1 MLVAEGGGAGQWQRV
16 DGYFNPVN
24 YPFGGAFFNNHP
36 TYAGIVDQ
44 TIDGQAMVKVPK
56 FWFKTGTVPSGTY
69 AGKRYWMISDRA
81 APGFAVHPAFMNYGA
96 EVAQYWVGKYQ
107 GTPDGTKLDSIAGP
121 MALVSIDFLTMQT
134 RATNRNTGGVTGFG
148 LWNIYQLS
156 AIQTL
161 ALIEM
166 GGSDSQALV
175 GQGNV
180 FGQSV
185 LAVDNATV
193 AQATWRGIVGLWGNV
208 WQMVDGLQT
217 DASSKYK
224 IWDKNG
230 NKAYQTTSLTAPGSN
245 YPVTMATASGTDYDL
260 ATVFA
265 AETTNATAGNGTYG
279 DYFYQNPSCVAYHG
293 GHWGDGA
300 HAGLFYL
307 LVYPAASTSGTI
319 LGGRL
324 AKV

>member
-1 MLVAEGGGAGQWQRV
+1 MVRV
-16 DGYFNPVN
+16 
-24 YPFGGAFFNNHP
+24 P
-36 TYAGIVDQ
+36 TFYYR
-44 TIDGQAMVKVPK
+44 
-56 FWFKTGTVPSGTY
+56 SGVIESGEHV
-69 AGKRYWMISDRA
+69 GKKAVWISDEHDE
-81 APGFAVHPAFMNYGA
+81 GFSAHPAFMRNALQLKAFY
-96 EVAQYWVGKYQ
+96 VGKYQ
-107 GTPDGTKLDSIAGP
+107 GTPDGDKLGSQPGQMPLTRINFPAMQKAAEARNGEFDGFQLWSIYHLG
-121 MALVSIDFLTMQT
+121 
-134 RATNRNTGGVTGFG
+134 
-148 LWNIYQLS
+148 

-161 ALIEM
+161 ALIEL
-166 GGSDSQALV
+166 GTPDAKSILGDGYV
-175 GQGNV
+175 NGN
-180 FGQSV
+180 G
-185 LAVDNATV
+185 ARPVDDEVV

-293 GHWGDGA
+293 GNWSGGA
-300 HAGLFYL
+300 NAGVFYL
-307 LVYPAASTSGTI
+307 TVSGAASNSATNI
-319 LGGRL
+319 GGRL

>member
-1 MLVAEGGGAGQWQRV
+1 
-16 DGYFNPVN
+16 
-24 YPFGGAFFNNHP
+24 
-36 TYAGIVDQ
+36 
-44 TIDGQAMVKVPK
+44 MV
-56 FWFKTGTVPSGTY
+56 
-69 AGKRYWMISDRA
+69 SDR
-81 APGFAVHPAFMNYGA
+81 PDSGFSVHPAFMSAGA
-96 EVAQYWVGKYQ
+96 QIAQFWVGKYQ
-107 GTPDGTKLDSIAGP
+107 GTNDGGTKLGSVAGNTP
-121 MALVSIDFLTMQT
+121 LVSINFTTMQT
-134 RATNRNTGGVTGFG
+134 RATNRNENGVTGFG

-166 GGSDSQALV
+166 GGADSQTLV
-175 GQGNV
+175 GQGHV
-180 FGQSV
+180 SGSSA

-217 DASSKYK
+217 DGSSKYK

-230 NKAYQTTSLTAPGSN
+230 NRTLQSTSLTAPGSN

-265 AETTNATAGNGTYG
+265 AETTNATSGNGTYG
-279 DYFYQNPSCVAYHG
+279 DGFRQDVNCVAYHG
-293 GHWGDGA
+293 GYWSGGA
-300 HAGLFYL
+300 LAGLFSL
-307 LVYPAASTSGTI
+307 NVSRAASNSNTYI
-319 LGGRL
+319 GGRL